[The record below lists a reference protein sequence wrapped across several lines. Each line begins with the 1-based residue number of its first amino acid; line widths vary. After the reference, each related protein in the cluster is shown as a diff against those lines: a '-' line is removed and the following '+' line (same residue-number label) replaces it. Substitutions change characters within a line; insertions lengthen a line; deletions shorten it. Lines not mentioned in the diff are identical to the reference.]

1 MLRGAAANLKK
12 SLVKMYPSWIITVI
26 GLSSI
31 NTKLNRDLPLTE
43 VTPESLWYTFT
54 DPEITMQGK
63 IRYSIYETAFY
74 SNVAKT

>member
-1 MLRGAAANLKK
+1 M
-12 SLVKMYPSWIITVI
+12 VITVI

-31 NTKLNRDLPLTE
+31 NTELNRDLPLTK
-43 VTPESLWYTFT
+43 VNPESFT
-54 DPEITMQGK
+54 DPEITMQCK